1 MKLCCSDG
9 LRLIALLLLFGCAKG
24 DPQIELRDAGEAK
37 SNLRRAQLVLIEGEV
52 RVKRSG
58 DPEWQTALAGMQL
71 SINDKIRTQRGSF
84 ATIEFQRGGQL
95 HMQPESLVAVT
106 DLRMNARTRAHRST
120 FTLESGQVEAEL
132 DAITH
137 KDAEFRIRT
146 PSAEASVIRR
156 EVAFQ

>member
-1 MKLCCSDG
+1 MKLFGSDG
-9 LRLIALLLLFGCAKG
+9 LRLIMMLLLLGCAKG
-24 DPQIELRDAGEAK
+24 DPQTELHDASEAK
-37 SNLRRAQLVLIEGEV
+37 TSLHRAKLVLIEGEV

-58 DPEWQTALAGMQL
+58 DTEWKIALTGMQL
-71 SINDKIRTQRGSF
+71 SINDKIRTQRGGF

-106 DLRMNARTRAHRST
+106 DLRLDALTRAHRST
-120 FTLESGQVEAEL
+120 FTLEAGQVEAEL

>member
-1 MKLCCSDG
+1 ML
-9 LRLIALLLLFGCAKG
+9 
-24 DPQIELRDAGEAK
+24 
-37 SNLRRAQLVLIEGEV
+37 EGEV

-58 DPEWQTALAGMQL
+58 DTEWQSAQRGMQL
-71 SINDKIRTQRGSF
+71 SINDKIRTQRGGF

-106 DLRMNARTRAHRST
+106 DLRLDAHTQARRST
-120 FTLESGQVEAEL
+120 FTLEAGQVEAEL

>member
-1 MKLCCSDG
+1 M
-9 LRLIALLLLFGCAKG
+9 
-24 DPQIELRDAGEAK
+24 
-37 SNLRRAQLVLIEGEV
+37 IEGEV

-58 DPEWQTALAGMQL
+58 DTAWQSALTGMQL
-71 SINDKIRTQRGSF
+71 SINDKIRTQRGGF

-106 DLRMNARTRAHRST
+106 DLRLDARTRAHRST
-120 FTLESGQVEAEL
+120 FTLEAGQVEAEL